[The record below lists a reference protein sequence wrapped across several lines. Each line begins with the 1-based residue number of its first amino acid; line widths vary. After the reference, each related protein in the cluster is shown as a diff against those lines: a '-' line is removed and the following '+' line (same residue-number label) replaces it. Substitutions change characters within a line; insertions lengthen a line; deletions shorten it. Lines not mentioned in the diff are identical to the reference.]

1 LLTNKLPKLLLRPL
15 LMPPLPLLLLVT
27 SFFSVT
33 DHLAL
38 TDSHSE
44 VDSEVDSEDSEE
56 MPTHGLRS
64 VTSLNTPPL
73 TLLMTPTSTLSPN
86 T

>member
-1 LLTNKLPKLLLRPL
+1 MQPTNKLLLTPL
-15 LMPPLPLLLLVT
+15 LPPLPLLVT
-27 SFFSVT
+27 SDSS
-33 DHLAL
+33 L
-38 TDSHSE
+38 TDSPSE
-44 VDSEVDSEDSEE
+44 VDSEVDSEDSDSADSEE

-64 VTSLNTPPL
+64 VTTLNSPPL